1 MNGYMSNK
9 VINEIVIIEEL
20 KSLSGIELKEKNKEL
35 VEKWSTCDLEVMN
48 HSEIGKLRMEI
59 EGVLRDEKLRVIRNS
74 ELGKWREE
82 VKKVMWEYFCEN
94 RMNLSEDIGDFRE
107 EIIVDLM
114 KGCDV
119 REVFEVYGGLGM
131 LKAG

>member
-20 KSLSGIELKEKNKEL
+20 KSLSGSELKEKNKEL
-35 VEKWSTCDLEVMN
+35 VDKWSTCDLDVMN
-48 HSEIGKLRMEI
+48 RSEIGKLRMKI
-59 EGVLRDEKLRVIRNS
+59 EVVLRDEKLRVIRNS

-82 VKKVMWEYFCEN
+82 VKKIMWEYFCEN